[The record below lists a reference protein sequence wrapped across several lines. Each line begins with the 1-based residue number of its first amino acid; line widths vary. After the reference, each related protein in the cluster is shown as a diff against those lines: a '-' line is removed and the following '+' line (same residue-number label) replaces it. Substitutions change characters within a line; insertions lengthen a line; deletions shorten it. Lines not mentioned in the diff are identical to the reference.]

1 MKQLVEIAHCPICNA
16 TDFKKVMISKDHMI
30 TGEEFSIVECSSC
43 GFWFTN
49 PIPSENKIG
58 EYYKSDVYVSHS
70 SSKKGLINSV
80 YNWVRNYTL
89 KKKLKLVQGL
99 CEKGVVVDYGCGTG
113 HFLNILK
120 NAGYDAKGFE
130 PDDDARRFTVK
141 EFGIQTSSLDKFSE
155 LPKESV
161 DVITMWHVLEHVYHL
176 KRDFEKIVDRIKP
189 GGYLII
195 AVPNRMSFDAESYK
209 ELWAAYDLPR
219 HLYHFSPSDIKNLST
234 SFGLELVEI
243 APMKFDAYYVS
254 MLSEKYKGGS
264 LMRAFINGI
273 KSNRKADENGF
284 SSQIYVLKK

>member
-1 MKQLVEIAHCPICNA
+1 
-16 TDFKKVMISKDHMI
+16 MISKDHMI

-49 PIPSENKIG
+49 PIPSEEKIG

-99 CEKGVVVDYGCGTG
+99 CENGVVVDYGCGTG
-113 HFLNILK
+113 HFLSVLK

-130 PDDDARRFTVK
+130 PDEDARRFTEK
-141 EFGIQTSSLDKFSE
+141 EFGMHTFPLDEFSK
-155 LPKESV
+155 LPEESV
-161 DVITMWHVLEHVYHL
+161 EIITMWHVLEHVYHL

-189 GGYLII
+189 DGYLII
-195 AVPNRMSFDAESYK
+195 AVPNRMSFDAGSYK

-219 HLYHFSPSDIKNLST
+219 HLYHFSPTDINNLSK
-234 SFGLELVEI
+234 SFGLKLVEI
-243 APMKFDAYYVS
+243 VPMKFDAYYVS

-264 LMRAFINGI
+264 LINAFLNGV
-273 KSNRKADENGF
+273 KSNRKAEESGF
-284 SSQIYVLKK
+284 SSQIYVFKK